1 MNNQKEFRKGNYF
14 YHFGNFDGQ
23 KFIKITKMNANKP
36 SQQFAIRISSD
47 IFIDYLD
54 FNDFDCIGKKVMT
67 LDKDC
72 LLFDIL
78 TNLTSE
84 NLKDING
91 KIIEK
96 IESPKIISDIPPKD
110 FFQAKQINL
119 EALELSFF
127 FNEDSYQTIAIINI
141 QEDLRSQIDKRRSDF
156 KDVIL
161 STFKECYKTLE
172 NYLNKTQSQEL
183 SR

>member
-1 MNNQKEFRKGNYF
+1 M
-14 YHFGNFDGQ
+14 
-23 KFIKITKMNANKP
+23 I
-36 SQQFAIRISSD
+36 
-47 IFIDYLD
+47 
-54 FNDFDCIGKKVMT
+54 
-67 LDKDC
+67 
-72 LLFDIL
+72 
-78 TNLTSE
+78 NLNE

-172 NYLNKTQSQEL
+172 NYLNKTKNLQIEK
-183 SR
+183 